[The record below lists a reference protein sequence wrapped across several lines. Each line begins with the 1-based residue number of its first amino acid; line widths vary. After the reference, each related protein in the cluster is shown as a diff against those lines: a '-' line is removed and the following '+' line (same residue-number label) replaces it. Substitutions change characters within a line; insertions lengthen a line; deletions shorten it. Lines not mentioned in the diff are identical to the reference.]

1 METHPRPAPHRPAAP
16 RPGGVEVLPL
26 HGVPEVGPGDDLA
39 ALLLDALEAPDGP
52 GLAEGDVLCVSTK
65 VVSKALGLVI
75 DPAGKQE
82 AIAAQTVRLVARRR
96 HDRTVTSV
104 VQTPHGAVMAAAG
117 IDGSNAP
124 DGLLLLPEDP
134 DAEAGRLR
142 DRLLELASRTGPAPR
157 IGVILTDTSSRIWRR
172 GVGDIALG
180 CAGVASLQDLRGTAD
195 AGGRTL
201 SLTVRDLADELA
213 AAADLVKGKA
223 SAVPAALVR
232 GVSGALSPAVPAGAL
247 NRLPPED
254 WFARPSLES
263 VWQALGLPQEA
274 EPVARMAP
282 EEPAVRIARALEVA
296 LVPRTGPSPA
306 PSPAAAAG
314 EGPGTRAAA
323 ASAELVGPHRIRIRP
338 AGGAPAALLAAGALA
353 ERVRTALAAEHDW
366 SPLPAVAVEIDLRG
380 EDDGGATDRSP
391 AHDHQETP

>member
-1 METHPRPAPHRPAAP
+1 METHPRTAPHPPAAP
-16 RPGGVEVLPL
+16 RPGRVEVLPL
-26 HGVPEVGPGDDLA
+26 HGVPEVAPGDDLA
-39 ALLLDALEAPDGP
+39 ALLLRALELPDGP
-52 GLAEGDVLCVSTK
+52 GLEDGDVLCVSTK

-75 DPAGKQE
+75 DPAEKQE

-142 DRLLELASRTGPAPR
+142 DRLLELIARTGPAPR
-157 IGVILTDTSSRIWRR
+157 IGVVLTDTSSRIWRR

-180 CAGVASLQDLRGTAD
+180 CAGVASLQDLRGSAD

-232 GVSGALSPAVPAGAL
+232 GVPGALSPAVPAGDL

-263 VWQALGLPQEA
+263 VWQALGLPPES
-274 EPVARMAP
+274 EPVARMDP
-282 EEPAVRIARALEVA
+282 EEPAIRIARALEVA
-296 LVPRTGPSPA
+296 LVPRGGSSP
-306 PSPAAAAG
+306 AAAG
-314 EGPGTRAAA
+314 EGTGAPAA
-323 ASAELVGPHRIRIRP
+323 ASAELVGPQRIRIRP
-338 AGGAPAALLAAGALA
+338 AGAAPAALLAAGALA

-366 SPLPAVAVEIDLRG
+366 SPLPAVAVEIDLPG
-380 EDDGGATDRSP
+380 EDDGTAPDRSP
-391 AHDHQETP
+391 AHDPQELR